1 MKQLG
6 MFILS
11 VGLGAAIS
19 AGTAVAGDDVV
30 VDSDVTKVESEL
42 AKKVKAQKITVEQA
56 KEMGLNRAETYE
68 VTSTVSVDNLEL
80 QLAEKLK
87 DSIMPYY
94 SIEYNDPTSDD
105 EAYRAMVT
113 EYFGKVE

>member
-1 MKQLG
+1 MKQLW
-6 MFILS
+6 MLMLS
-11 VGLGAAIS
+11 VGLGAGIM
-19 AGTAVAGDDVV
+19 AGTVVADDDVV
-30 VDSDVTKVESEL
+30 LNSDVTQVESEL
-42 AKKVKAQKITVEQA
+42 FKQVKAQRITVEQA

-68 VTSTVSVDNLEL
+68 VASTVSVENLEL

-94 SIEYNDPTSDD
+94 SIEYNDPTNDD
-105 EAYRAMVT
+105 NAYRAMVT

>member
-1 MKQLG
+1 M
-6 MFILS
+6 
-11 VGLGAAIS
+11 
-19 AGTAVAGDDVV
+19 
-30 VDSDVTKVESEL
+30 
-42 AKKVKAQKITVEQA
+42 
-56 KEMGLNRAETYE
+56 
-68 VTSTVSVDNLEL
+68 DNLEL